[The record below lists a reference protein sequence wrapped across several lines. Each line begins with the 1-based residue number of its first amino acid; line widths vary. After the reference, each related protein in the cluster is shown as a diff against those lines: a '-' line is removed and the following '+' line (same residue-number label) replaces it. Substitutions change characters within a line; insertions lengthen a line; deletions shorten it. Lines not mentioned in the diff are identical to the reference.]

1 MCILKHEVSDTFEFH
16 MIEKFMKLFVF
27 NSIQKKPELHATR
40 MAKGKVYTTKAKL
53 IRRVEDNHK
62 ICEAFI

>member
-1 MCILKHEVSDTFEFH
+1 
-16 MIEKFMKLFVF
+16 MKLFAF

-53 IRRVEDNHK
+53 LRRVEDNHK